1 MSLMKK
7 TLVLLFM
14 LMMVVGACE
23 AATAETINNGTEL
36 AKMKR
41 LAIAYPDYYQS
52 LEKEPTMNEFIN
64 LLYEAGK
71 VSKSTIISYDE
82 MSAKIKQNTGIDIKV
97 LPKKDAR
104 KIFKENAYIYA
115 DGYVVFTLANNSR
128 LNMFCEVYVPNT
140 NELVYVLRVEAGKSD
155 ETKNA
160 STYKEMA
167 EEFYRAFDRAVST
180 EAKKVAAAEKEK
192 DKN

>member
-1 MSLMKK
+1 MRFMKK
-7 TLVLLFM
+7 TLALLFM

-128 LNMFCEVYVPNT
+128 LNMFCE
-140 NELVYVLRVEAGKSD
+140 LVYVLRVEAGKSD

-167 EEFYRAFDRAVST
+167 EEFYRAFDKAIST